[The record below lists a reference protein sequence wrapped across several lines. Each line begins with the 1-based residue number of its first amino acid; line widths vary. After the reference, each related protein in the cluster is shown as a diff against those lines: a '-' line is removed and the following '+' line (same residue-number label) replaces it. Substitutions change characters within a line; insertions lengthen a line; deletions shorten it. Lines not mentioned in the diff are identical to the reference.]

1 MSAEKPV
8 GIPLKIAPEL
18 PKNHNFERFSLKV
31 EGMMSGARLSRG
43 QTTGD
48 TAWSL
53 SLDDL
58 GDLLYLPPSADFAPH
73 SVQVRLIGY
82 EDDFA
87 STVSLTDYE
96 IKPTDSVPIPASEP
110 AASAAPAGVS
120 TSTVTDQLDKAIREA
135 REKAGAGTAGAASGD
150 IAAAR
155 AEWEKKASER
165 EAALKV
171 ALEAEKQSLVSA
183 AQASAESS
191 TAAQQAAF
199 EQQLMAMKE
208 QAAGAE
214 ARVSAAEAAAEEIK
228 RALAETLLRAERA
241 EEAAEQAQAQAES
254 KYQVEIRT
262 LRDELA
268 AAEAIAQ
275 SQESTPGKIQQQLE
289 ELQKLHAA
297 ELVQKQ
303 EEMTVIHAAEMA
315 ARAEEVESRLKIEFE
330 IKVAEARAEVERESA
345 VRLAGLEAQTKK
357 TIAAA
362 REAAIAEARVQWVG
376 ENDQANAAVGAA
388 TEGEMAE
395 RIATAR
401 LQWQSELQAALTDR
415 DLHWEGEL
423 NRRLAESSGQ
433 GSGAAAP
440 DLSAARS
447 EWEAEHQKLMAARD
461 EQWQEQL
468 NRQLA
473 DARSAWEYE
482 EDRRMAAQNK
492 EQPPAQNSTSPK
504 DLANA
509 PTAAA
514 TVDVAPTAVE
524 APSEDGRMEPTLN
537 LTDVAIEEDSE
548 APEKEK
554 SSVQNVVAAAGA
566 FSLNLAKKMKNSAG
580 PVTAIDHVH
589 QEAKRRSGPRRSH
602 KTIGGRIGAMFG
614 GIGRLFAL
622 RRLFILGVV
631 GGALYG
637 AFLYLPAVKPFA
649 VEFWKSFSGDVA
661 AKVERKGRKTKSVK
675 PVAKALSTRGVPT
688 KRVAKKRA
696 PKKPSP
702 KKPVPKAPIEV
713 KTPVP
718 VKKPV
723 EAKLPVAPKNPV
735 VANVPTKKKPAPRSA
750 YIKPA
755 AAKLRRA
762 PALDAEVIAVA
773 RRADK
778 VLRLAVKGSWVK
790 IRTPGTGEN
799 EGWVPSD
806 MLSDSAPK

>member
-1 MSAEKPV
+1 MSAENPV
-8 GIPLKIAPEL
+8 GIPLKIAPKL
-18 PKNHNFERFSLKV
+18 PKKHNFERFSLKV

-58 GDLLYLPPSADFAPH
+58 SDLLYLPPSADFAPH

-87 STVSLTDYE
+87 STVSLTDFE
-96 IKPTDSVPIPASEP
+96 IKSTDSVPLPESAP
-110 AASAAPAGVS
+110 AASEVPAGAS

-150 IAAAR
+150 IVAAR
-155 AEWEKKASER
+155 AEWEKQAIER
-165 EAALKV
+165 EAALKA
-171 ALEAEKQSLVSA
+171 ALDAEKQNLVTA

-214 ARVSAAEAAAEEIK
+214 ARVTAAEAAAEEIK
-228 RALAETLLRAERA
+228 KALAETLLRAERA
-241 EEAAEQAQAQAES
+241 EETAEQAQAQADS

-303 EEMTVIHAAEMA
+303 EEIAVIHAAELA
-315 ARAEEVESRLKIEFE
+315 ARAEEVESRLKIDLE

-376 ENDQANAAVGAA
+376 ENDQAAAAAGAA

-395 RIATAR
+395 RVVAAR
-401 LQWQSELQAALTDR
+401 LQWESELQVALTDR

-423 NRRLAESSGQ
+423 NRRIAESGGN
-433 GSGAAAP
+433 GSGPAT
-440 DLSAARS
+440 DLSAARR
-447 EWEAEHQKLMAARD
+447 EWEAEQQQLLAARD
-461 EQWQEQL
+461 AQWQEQL
-468 NRQLA
+468 NRQIA
-473 DARSAWEYE
+473 DARNAWEDE
-482 EDRRMAAQNK
+482 EARRTAKLKKQKSAAPGPVNV
-492 EQPPAQNSTSPK
+492 EVR
-504 DLANA
+504 
-509 PTAAA
+509 
-514 TVDVAPTAVE
+514 TVESAE
-524 APSEDGRMEPTLN
+524 AEVPSGDGRMEPTLN
-537 LTDVAIEEDSE
+537 LTDVAMGADSE
-548 APEKEK
+548 EPEKER
-554 SSVQNVVAAAGA
+554 SGVQNAVAAAGA
-566 FSLNLAKKMKNSAG
+566 FSLNLAKKLKKTSG
-580 PVTAIDHVH
+580 PVTAIDHIH
-589 QEAKRRSGPRRSH
+589 KDANRRSGPRRSK
-602 KTIGGRIGAMFG
+602 KTIGDRIGAMFG
-614 GIGRLFAL
+614 GIGRVFAL
-622 RRLFILGVV
+622 RRLFLLGMA
-631 GGALYG
+631 GAAIYG
-637 AFLYLPAVKPFA
+637 AVLYLPAVKPFA

-661 AKVERKGRKTKSVK
+661 AKVEPKGRKNQPVKS
-675 PVAKALSTRGVPT
+675 VAKALSSRGVPA
-688 KRVAKKRA
+688 KPVARKAA
-696 PKKPSP
+696 PKKPIAKAP
-702 KKPVPKAPIEV
+702 IAKAPIAKAPIAKAPIEV
-713 KTPVP
+713 QTPAP

-723 EAKLPVAPKNPV
+723 EAALPVAPKNPV
-735 VANVPTKKKPAPRSA
+735 VAKIPAAKKPAPRSA

-790 IRTPGTGEN
+790 IRIPGTGEN

>member
-1 MSAEKPV
+1 MSAENPV
-8 GIPLKIAPEL
+8 AIPLKIVPEL
-18 PKNHNFERFSLKV
+18 PKKHNFERFSLKV

-58 GDLLYLPPSADFAPH
+58 SDLLYLPPSAEFAPH

-96 IKPTDSVPIPASEP
+96 IKSTDSVPVPESEP
-110 AASAAPAGVS
+110 AASAAPAGAS
-120 TSTVTDQLDKAIREA
+120 TSNVSDQLDKAIREA
-135 REKAGAGTAGAASGD
+135 REKTGAGAAGAASGD
-150 IAAAR
+150 IVAAR
-155 AEWEKKASER
+155 AEWEKQAIER
-165 EAALKV
+165 EAALKA
-171 ALEAEKQSLVSA
+171 ALEAEKQSLVTA

-191 TAAQQAAF
+191 TAAQQAAY

-208 QAAGAE
+208 HSVGAE
-214 ARVSAAEAAAEEIK
+214 ARVTAAEAAAEEIK
-228 RALAETLLRAERA
+228 KALAETLLRAERA
-241 EEAAEQAQAQAES
+241 EETAEQAQAQAES

-268 AAEAIAQ
+268 AAEAVAQ

-297 ELVQKQ
+297 ELAQKQ
-303 EEMTVIHAAEMA
+303 EELAVIHAAELA
-315 ARAEEVESRLKIEFE
+315 ARAEEVESRLKIDFE

-376 ENDQANAAVGAA
+376 ENDQAAAAVGAA

-395 RIATAR
+395 RVVTAR
-401 LQWQSELQAALTDR
+401 LQWESELQSALTDR

-423 NRRLAESSGQ
+423 NRRLAESGGK
-433 GSGAAAP
+433 GSGAAP
-440 DLSAARS
+440 DLSSARR
-447 EWEAEHQKLMAARD
+447 EWEAEQQKLLAARD

-468 NRQLA
+468 TRQLA
-473 DARSAWEYE
+473 DARSAWEDE
-482 EDRRMAAQNK
+482 EARRIAKLKKQSAVPGPVNI
-492 EQPPAQNSTSPK
+492 EVR
-504 DLANA
+504 
-509 PTAAA
+509 
-514 TVDVAPTAVE
+514 TVDSAGVE
-524 APSEDGRMEPTLN
+524 MPSGDGRMEPTLN
-537 LTDVAIEEDSE
+537 LTDVAMDPGSKE
-548 APEKEK
+548 PERER
-554 SSVQNVVAAAGA
+554 SSVQNAVAAAGA
-566 FSLNLAKKMKNSAG
+566 FSLNLAKKLKKTSG
-580 PVTAIDHVH
+580 SVTAIDHIH
-589 QEAKRRSGPRRSH
+589 KDANRRSGSRRSK
-602 KTIGGRIGAMFG
+602 KTIGDRIGAMFG
-614 GIGRLFAL
+614 GIGRVFAL
-622 RRLFILGVV
+622 RRLFILGMA
-631 GGALYG
+631 GGAIYG

-661 AKVERKGRKTKSVK
+661 AKVEPKGRKKRPVKS
-675 PVAKALSTRGVPT
+675 VAKALSSSGVPA
-688 KRVAKKRA
+688 KPVARKAVPKKA
-696 PKKPSP
+696 VPKKPIA
-702 KKPVPKAPIEV
+702 KAPIEV

-718 VKKPV
+718 VKNPV
-723 EAKLPVAPKNPV
+723 EATLPVAPKNPV
-735 VANVPTKKKPAPRSA
+735 VAKIPTEKKPAPRSA

-762 PALDAEVIAVA
+762 PVLDAEVIAVA

-790 IRTPGTGEN
+790 IRIPGAGEN